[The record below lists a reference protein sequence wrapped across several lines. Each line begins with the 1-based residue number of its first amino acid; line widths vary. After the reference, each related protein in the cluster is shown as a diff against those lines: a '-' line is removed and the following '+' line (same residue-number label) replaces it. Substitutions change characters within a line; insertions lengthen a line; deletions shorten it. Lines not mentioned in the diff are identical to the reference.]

1 MRSLYTILESIFDET
16 EQLDKIDHSIVE
28 RQLMKKQSPNKYD
41 KLWKNIL
48 APYKLKETNI
58 MSLSDNKDSMVIRIK
73 LSNNLIHSV
82 RICGW
87 CDKSIM
93 YPKCIQ
99 FYNGSISEYHIDLGD
114 DFSKYDEDVYE
125 LPKELRW
132 LFEINTKK

>member
-1 MRSLYTILESIFDET
+1 MRSLKTILEGIFDET
-16 EQLDKIDHSIVE
+16 EQLDKIDHSIIE

-41 KLWKNIL
+41 KVWKSIL
-48 APYKLKETNI
+48 KPYKLKETSI

-87 CDKSIM
+87 SAKSQM

-99 FYNGSISEYHIDLGD
+99 FYNGSMTEYYIDLGD
-114 DFSKYDEDVYE
+114 DFSKYEEDIYE
-125 LPKELRW
+125 LPKELEW
-132 LFEINTKK
+132 LFEIKNK